1 LSSSEPLLDVRDV
14 SKSFGGLRAV
24 DGASLDVRRG
34 TITALIGPNGA
45 GKTTLFN
52 LVAGLY
58 KPERGAVLFDGRSI
72 AGKPPHAV
80 ARAGLV
86 RTFQHARALTRL
98 TVLENMLLAAP
109 NQPGEHFWRLLA
121 TPRAGHRRE
130 REIRDQA
137 WELLRLVRLDHLAND
152 YAGVLS
158 GGQRKLLEFA
168 RALMLEPQLV
178 MLDEPMAGVNPS
190 LGLEL
195 LDHMQALRAER
206 GLTFL
211 LIEHD
216 LEVVMTVCDPVHV
229 MNEGKVIASGAPAEI
244 RRDQRVVDA
253 YLGAHAGAA

>member
-1 LSSSEPLLDVRDV
+1 MSEPALLEVRDV
-14 SKSFGGLRAV
+14 AKRFGGLRAV
-24 DGASLDVRRG
+24 DGASLDVARG
-34 TITALIGPNGA
+34 SITALIGPNGA

-58 KPERGAVLFDGRSI
+58 APEEGTVRLNGRSI
-72 AGKPPHAV
+72 AGKPPHDV

-98 TVLENMLLAAP
+98 TVLENMQLAAP
-109 NQPGEHFWRLLA
+109 RQPGEHFWRLFA
-121 TPRAGHRRE
+121 TPGSVRRRE
-130 REIRDQA
+130 REVEAHA
-137 WELLRLVRLDHLAND
+137 WELLRLVRLDHLAHD

-168 RALMLEPQLV
+168 RALMLDPQLL

-195 LDHMQALRAER
+195 LDHMQTLRAEH

-229 MNEGKVIASGAPAEI
+229 MNEGKVIASGPPATI
-244 RRDQRVVDA
+244 RKDRRVVDA
-253 YLGAHAGAA
+253 YLGTHAEAV